1 MTKVAVI
8 GGRRLKKRI
17 GARLRHAGM
26 EVEHVGACS
35 SRRLVPVQS
44 RPDVVMLDLSS
55 SRGEQASPS
64 TLRSLREAQ
73 GDARGGPPLLVLVS
87 HRNPVMFASLR
98 PLLQEGVADFVRL
111 PSVDAEADVDEDA
124 AEEVLERTQL
134 LLERVRHQAEGASS
148 PGASS
153 EQWPQLLPELHAASG
168 RLDARRVADFFGL
181 PLAALGRAVG
191 VSRAALHKTPDAPSL
206 QPKLHPWH
214 TVASVLLA
222 VLQSKE
228 AARAW
233 LHTPNPDLENQTPL
247 ALMQGGE
254 ADVVAAL
261 LRDVVTGQP
270 G

>member
-26 EVEHVGACS
+26 EVEHVRARAQGREVS
-35 SRRLVPVQS
+35 TPS
-44 RPDVVMLDLSS
+44 RPDVLMLDLSS

-64 TLRSLREAQ
+64 ALKSLREAQ
-73 GDARGGPPLLVLVS
+73 GATKGSLPLLVLVA
-87 HRNPVMFASLR
+87 HGNAAVFASLR

-111 PSVDAEADVDEDA
+111 PSADTEADVDEEA

-134 LLERVRHQAEGASS
+134 LLERARHEAGSVL
-148 PGASS
+148 PGVPGNY
-153 EQWPQLLPELHAASG
+153 WHGLLPELHAESG
-168 RLDARRVADFFGL
+168 RLDAQRVANFFGL
-181 PLAALGRAVG
+181 SLAALGRAVG
-191 VSRAALHKTPDAPSL
+191 VSRAALHKTPDASSL
-206 QPKLHPWH
+206 QKKLHPWH
-214 TVASVLLA
+214 AVAGALLDI
-222 VLQSKE
+222 LESKE
-228 AARAW
+228 AVRAW
-233 LHTPNPDLENQTPL
+233 LHTPNPELESQTPL

-261 LRDVVTGQP
+261 LRDAMTGQP